1 MAKKL
6 PLRMC
11 TGCGEM
17 KTKKEMIRVLK
28 TPEDEIVIDA
38 TGKKNGRGAY
48 ICRSLSCL
56 QKAIKTKGLER
67 SLKVSIPKDLVETL
81 EKEMILLESGKQEDI

>member
-17 KTKKEMIRVLK
+17 KPKRELIRVLK
-28 TPEDEIVIDA
+28 TPEEEIVIDA

-48 ICRSLSCL
+48 VCCTLACL

-67 SLKVSIPKDLVETL
+67 SLKVNIPRELIETL
-81 EKEMILLESGKQEDI
+81 EKEMILLESGRKEGI